1 MRFEPDTPPIML
13 TMYNILREIGVH
25 QMWTGLLPIHLID
38 IQQQYYN
45 YIGSRRSARRWG
57 STLVGKMLRA
67 THGLWMERNRILHLR
82 TTSGIHGLQM
92 MCLESAISTQ
102 YRLGYE
108 NLNQEDYH
116 LIERD
121 KQDLLQQPVDVLRGW
136 LCEILIA
143 RGDFAAARLES
154 LQDRGESTYSLPT
167 LTATEMQKYCD
178 WRQVGLAQRVDVND

>member
-1 MRFEPDTPPIML
+1 
-13 TMYNILREIGVH
+13 
-25 QMWTGLLPIHLID
+25 
-38 IQQQYYN
+38 
-45 YIGSRRSARRWG
+45 
-57 STLVGKMLRA
+57 
-67 THGLWMERNRILHLR
+67 MERNRILHLR

-143 RGDFAAARLES
+143 RGDFAAARIES
-154 LQDRGESTYSLPT
+154 LLDRGETT
-167 LTATEMQKYCD
+167 
-178 WRQVGLAQRVDVND
+178 